1 MTRLRNPAEAVY
13 GQELGFLLEQI
24 DGRSLVDLTYEDLG
38 DIARN
43 WIRQMDRVLGGPSY
57 PDEGQQ
63 EVMARVARLV
73 ARRRIAQLRNVV
85 RPKDGIERAIFE
97 LVTMSR
103 LRDSVVA
110 YLSLQ
115 EGRHWDGSHCEFPR
129 TARLLRQ
136 SMFLVGRRPPL
147 TLGLSMVGMRIALGL
162 DPARHVRALYHM
174 LLRPPRWSSVR
185 LAAFRFLHR
194 SLFSVKAGL
203 LRGLLRHFFTGRG
216 AAKHFD
222 FGRLFTTRA
231 FKRNL
236 AFLILLLFPGA
247 KSLSEP
253 QWNRLL
259 DLLYDYF
266 PARFATLKEIV
277 PSDSLLNHG
286 VIKLIKIGF
295 GVIAARV
302 SARPAEAVDEV
313 AFIVT
318 TLRLAYSWGIT
329 YPLVDNVLDSDS
341 LSAELK
347 QDLVSALRTLFADP
361 VDDGPPVASAPV
373 VVEVVDRLREVL
385 SLTPAGRRPVLMKEL
400 RILLEAHRRDSA
412 RKLSQL
418 HGSGEALATD
428 VWADSSLKAAFIR
441 IATMELCGTPVD
453 DVRLA
458 TQFVSSLVNQLG
470 DDLWDI
476 GEDFANDRVTPF
488 TLYLTRRTGRDPFT
502 FFLRYCLHVV
512 RSESPQ
518 RRLAMAIGVQETC
531 RCLFESGEEAE
542 PRSSGSV
549 TALRRAL
556 DDLYPAGMSPDTMD
570 IPHVDPDAVLFAL
583 ESGVLTSRRP
593 ERSSTTP
600 AGQIATMEG
609 R

>member
-1 MTRLRNPAEAVY
+1 MTRVRNPAEAVY
-13 GQELGFLLEQI
+13 GQELDFLLEQI
-24 DGRSLVDLTYEDLG
+24 GGRSLMELSYDDLA

-43 WIRQMDRVLGGPSY
+43 WVRRMDGVLAGPAS
-57 PDEGQQ
+57 PDDRQQ
-63 EVMARVARLV
+63 EVMARVARLIG
-73 ARRRIAQLRNVV
+73 RHRFAQLRNLV
-85 RPKDGIERAIFE
+85 RPKDGVERAIFE
-97 LVTMSR
+97 LFTMSR

-115 EGRHWDGSHCEFPR
+115 EGRHWDGAHCEFPR
-129 TARLLRQ
+129 TSQLLRQ
-136 SMFLVGRRPPL
+136 AMLLVGRQPPL
-147 TLGLSMVGMRIALGL
+147 TLGLSALGMRVALGL
-162 DPARHVRALYHM
+162 DPARHVRTLYRT
-174 LLRPPRWSSVR
+174 LLRPPRWSRVR
-185 LAAFRFLHR
+185 LTAFRFLHR
-194 SLFSVKAGL
+194 SLFSVKAAL
-203 LRGLLRHFFTGRG
+203 LRGLLRYFFTGRG
-216 AAKHFD
+216 ATLRFD
-222 FGRLFTTRA
+222 FGRLFTARA

-247 KSLSEP
+247 KSLSEA
-253 QWNRLL
+253 QWAALFDR
-259 DLLYDYF
+259 LYDYF
-266 PARFATLKEIV
+266 PARFATLQEIV

-286 VIKLIKIGF
+286 LIKLIKIGF

-313 AFIVT
+313 AFIET

-329 YPLVDNVLDSDS
+329 YPLVDDVLDSDS
-341 LSAELK
+341 VSAELK
-347 QDLVSALRTLFADP
+347 QDLVSALRKQFTDP
-361 VDDGPPVASAPV
+361 DAERPAGGAPV
-373 VVEVVDRLREVL
+373 VVEVVDRMREVL
-385 SLTPAGRRPVLMKEL
+385 SLTSSGRRPVLMKEL

-418 HGSGEALATD
+418 HGGGEALETD

-458 TQFVSSLVNQLG
+458 TQLVSSLVNQLG

-488 TLYLTRRTGRDPFT
+488 TLYLTRGAGRDPFT
-502 FFLRYCLHVV
+502 FFLRYCLQVV
-512 RSESPQ
+512 RSESPR

-542 PRSSGSV
+542 PRSSESV
-549 TALRRAL
+549 KALRRAL
-556 DDLYPAGMSPDTMD
+556 DDLYPAGTSPDPMD

-583 ESGVLTSRRP
+583 ESAVL
-593 ERSSTTP
+593 
-600 AGQIATMEG
+600 
-609 R
+609 